1 MKLQTGN
8 MLPPRSSWLLIKYVS
23 TKRHNSRWIIF
34 YFSNGL
40 MQQKGPATV
49 SCLMKS
55 DVEELQETGCPPLTS
70 QQGNCTMPILSCEDF
85 PVTCAAWDQIETTI
99 TIEWFPFFWKV
110 NLLGRVHQLLLASN
124 CSASVHCTVTSVIT
138 GVIKT
143 TRTEML
149 RITSLKRNPLI

>member
-55 DVEELQETGCPPLTS
+55 DVEELQETGCPPLTY
-70 QQGNCTMPILSCEDF
+70 QQGNCTMPYF
-85 PVTCAAWDQIETTI
+85 RVKTTCDVCSVGSDRDCNYCWVIS
-99 TIEWFPFFWKV
+99 FFRKV

-149 RITSLKRNPLI
+149 SITGLKRNPLM

>member
-8 MLPPRSSWLLIKYVS
+8 MLSPRSSWLLIKYVS

-40 MQQKGPATV
+40 RQQKGPATV
-49 SCLMKS
+49 SCLMKG
-55 DVEELQETGCPPLTS
+55 DVKELQETGCPPLTS
-70 QQGNCTMPILSCEDF
+70 QQGNCTMPYF
-85 PVTCAAWDQIETTI
+85 RVKTTCDVCSVGSDRDYNYYWVIS
-99 TIEWFPFFWKV
+99 FFWKV